1 MFSKL
6 TRQLSTLLLVGA
18 ASLALG
24 GCSAAP
30 AGSDDTDRSVAVA
43 SQSLEMTEAGSEQS
57 LAACSPSCHGPCWT
71 CIRSVCENTCQ

>member
-30 AGSDDTDRSVAVA
+30 AESDDTGRSVAVA

-57 LAACSPSCHGPCWT
+57 VAACGSTCYGPCKT
-71 CIRSVCENTCQ
+71 CILGVCEDTCH